1 MSIPI
6 LALIISSFAIG
17 VVAVLNKKLSGTGHG
32 SSTYTLVVSIISTV
46 LSIPLLFYRFKVPDF
61 WGFWALAVISAATYG
76 LSNMFSYKA
85 YKLADASVVSLIHR
99 LSIVVAVVFG
109 IALLGEIYTPGAYL
123 GLILIII
130 SGIVILYENR
140 KFTLNQG
147 ITYAVIMAV
156 LSGLAAVMDKVV
168 LKAFSSYTYVFVNNL
183 LIVLPFALRGESRG
197 EAVKLY
203 KNHWPLITLIS
214 ALMTGSWAIF
224 LFVLQSH
231 DVSRI
236 IPVYKSLSLI
246 VPVLLGILVLKETG
260 KLWQKIAGTVIGVL
274 GIVLLT
280 VK

>member
-17 VVAVLNKKLSGTGHG
+17 LVAVLNKKLSGTGHK
-32 SSTYTLVVSIISTV
+32 SSTYTLVIAIVSTL
-46 LSIPLLFYRFKVPDF
+46 LSVPLLFYRFKVPGL
-61 WGFWALAVISAATYG
+61 WGFWLLAVVSAATFG

-85 YKLADASVVSLIHR
+85 YKLTDASVVSLIHR
-99 LSIVVAVVFG
+99 LSIVVAVILG
-109 IALLGEIYTPGAYL
+109 ITVLGEIYTPGAYL
-123 GLILIII
+123 GLILIIVSSVI
-130 SGIVILYENR
+130 ILYED
-140 KFTLNQG
+140 KKITLNRG
-147 ITYAVIMAV
+147 VAYAIVMAL
-156 LSGLAAVMDKVV
+156 LSGLAGVMDKIV
-168 LKAFSSYTYVFVNNL
+168 LREFSSFTYVFVNNL
-183 LIVLPFALRGESRG
+183 LIVLPFAVRNASRS

-203 KNHWPLITLIS
+203 KQHWPLITLIS

-224 LFVLQSH
+224 LFVLQNH

-274 GIVLLT
+274 GIVLLAL
-280 VK
+280 K